1 MRKMIISHLT
11 VFKRISHKASMV
23 EGTQKD
29 LYKPNEGT
37 TYPACHLSLLR
48 F

>member
-1 MRKMIISHLT
+1 MIISHLT
-11 VFKRISHKASMV
+11 VLKRISHKASMV

-37 TYPACHLSLLR
+37 THPACHLSLLR